1 MVASTALAARRA
13 EREDVEEFFAALQ
26 PREQVLGVAVHARA
40 PLTDRVRRDRT
51 CRGTHPRSGTMRG
64 MPTSAARVAPAPSI
78 AYRDVLSDDGTR
90 LTAWTNDPD
99 GRIDGPTVVL
109 CNGLGTGPWTW
120 PAFLRPDCE
129 VRIVSWNHR
138 GTGGSDRPAD
148 PRHCGIEAFV
158 EDALS
163 VMDHFGIDQAPV
175 MGWSMGVNTM
185 FELAFRHPERVTGLF
200 AVAGVPGDTFATMLA
215 PLKLPRLLA
224 RDLTVNLARAIS
236 SPAGRSP
243 RSAPGCRSAHARIAV
258 LSHSGFML
266 PVADP
271 EGAANAVREFLVTPI
286 EWYMHLAIATSEHG
300 RVSLSKISV
309 PAAFVAA
316 RWDVLAGARD
326 MASAAARIPGATYVE
341 LDGSHF
347 IQMEHPEQVHELL
360 LEFLGRIP

>member
-1 MVASTALAARRA
+1 
-13 EREDVEEFFAALQ
+13 
-26 PREQVLGVAVHARA
+26 
-40 PLTDRVRRDRT
+40 
-51 CRGTHPRSGTMRG
+51 

-99 GRIDGPTVVL
+99 GRIDGPTILL
-109 CNGLGTGPWTW
+109 CNGLGTGPWCW
-120 PAFLRPDCE
+120 PEFLSPDCE
-129 VRIVSWNHR
+129 VRVVSWNHR

-148 PRHCGIEAFV
+148 PSHCGIEAFV

-215 PLKLPRLLA
+215 PLRLPRLVA
-224 RDLTVNLARAIS
+224 RSLTVNVARALEL
-236 SPAGRSP
+236 AGRVITPVSTRLP
-243 RSAPGCRSAHARIAV
+243 VGLRTVAV
-258 LSHSGFML
+258 LSHSGFMF
-266 PVADP
+266 PVVDP

-286 EWYMHLAIATSEHG
+286 EWYMNLAIATSEHG

-309 PAAFVAA
+309 PAAFVAG
-316 RWDVLAGARD
+316 RWDLLAGARH
-326 MASAAARIPGATYVE
+326 MASAAARIPGATYVV
-341 LDGSHF
+341 LSGSHF
-347 IQMEHPEQVHELL
+347 IQMERPDEVQALL
-360 LEFLGRIP
+360 LEFLDRLT

>member
-1 MVASTALAARRA
+1 
-13 EREDVEEFFAALQ
+13 
-26 PREQVLGVAVHARA
+26 
-40 PLTDRVRRDRT
+40 
-51 CRGTHPRSGTMRG
+51 

-78 AYRDVLSDDGTR
+78 ALRDVLSDDGTR

-109 CNGLGTGPWTW
+109 CNGLGTGPWAW
-120 PAFLRPDCE
+120 PEFLRTDCE

-148 PRHCGIEAFV
+148 PAHCGIEAFV

-163 VMDHFGIDQAPV
+163 VMDHFGIDQAPL

-215 PLKLPRLLA
+215 PLKLPRLVA
-224 RDLTVNLARAIS
+224 RNLTVNIARALKL
-236 SPAGRSP
+236 AGRAITPVSTRLP
-243 RSAPGCRSAHARIAV
+243 VGRRAIAV
-258 LSHSGFML
+258 LSHSGFMF

-300 RVSLSKISV
+300 RVSLSTIDV
-309 PAAFVAA
+309 PTAFVAA
-316 RWDVLAGARD
+316 TWDVLAGARD
-326 MASAAARIPGATYVE
+326 MASAAARIAGATYVE

-347 IQMEHPEQVHELL
+347 VQMEHPEQVHELL
-360 LEFLGRIP
+360 LEFLGRIV